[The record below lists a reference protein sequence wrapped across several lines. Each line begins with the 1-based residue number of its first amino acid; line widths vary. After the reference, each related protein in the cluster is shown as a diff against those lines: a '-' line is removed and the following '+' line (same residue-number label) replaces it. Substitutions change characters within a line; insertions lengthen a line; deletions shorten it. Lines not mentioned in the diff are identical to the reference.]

1 MKLLQKLLLGQ
12 VLRHPARFLL
22 TTLAIIA
29 ASVVVIWV
37 VSGYDSLVAQFDQF
51 ADDYVGR
58 YQYVLV
64 TAEPP
69 NPKAAEAAAISAN
82 WIAELARDPAVRA
95 VDAEVHLQAK
105 VRTAVERKRG
115 RRPDPTRLDPRG
127 ARAYGP
133 PPPPTVVFTSAA
145 VPPYPLVQGRWF
157 DGSAERAEGVIG
169 ERAAGQHQ
177 IELGSEVTVETDDGQ
192 LSVLIVGVVEQV
204 REIQGAGRFSPNPT
218 RGPALSPLYLPISQT
233 EPLTSGTQKISIAPV
248 ELHQGAEEKAFL
260 ARWSK
265 RLAEATPSL
274 ELISASDVQSD
285 LESSRAAEGVRNQA
299 YSATGLALLAALFII
314 FTALSMGVHE
324 RARQFAV
331 LRAVALTPRQI
342 AALVMLE
349 SLLLGVIGWLGGL
362 AAGWGLLSVMSRT
375 QPDLFTAAPSLGRW
389 CIGLSFVCAIGGAL
403 AAAVFPAWRAMRISP
418 MDAINAPPTR
428 VSPRLIRGL
437 AIGGGLLILINP
449 LLVFA
454 WPSKD
459 GVQYPIYVA
468 VGCSAMAI
476 GFLWLTPWAIV
487 LVEKGLG
494 PWVSRLLRLEPR
506 LLASELS
513 ANVWRSLGTCAALT
527 LGLGLFV
534 ATQVWGFSMLQPFV
548 PGQWVPD
555 VLVNF
560 TVGDVPEAEFRAVAG
575 AAGMRSETL
584 LPLAVEQARL
594 AEDLTDSA
602 ERASVAR
609 QDNVILIGLDP
620 QRGIGAT
627 DALLDLRFVA
637 GSRAA
642 AAAAMATGRGCVIP
656 DHFAREAELE
666 IGDTFELLPPESPDY
681 PVQYEVAGI
690 VELPGWHWM
699 TKFSGLRRRSGRAA
713 AIVFADWQTVRSD
726 FALEQTQF
734 YWGQLQPGASVEKL
748 GGELEALAARFPG
761 PRQPVN
767 PQGMW
772 TIGAIDAGDQ
782 VRLSTPQVVQQLIAN
797 RASGMIWG
805 MSQLP
810 LVTLAIAALGVLN
823 TIMASIRART
833 WSIGVMRAVGLS
845 RSSLARLILAESLL
859 LGLVACVVSLGFG
872 LMAGW
877 CGAGISQYVSFF
889 GGLNPSLVIPWRQLA
904 WAMTA
909 TLVLCLLA
917 ALWPALR
924 AARREPLEL
933 LQAGRAAL

>member
-1 MKLLQKLLLGQ
+1 MKLLHKLLLGQ

-29 ASVVVIWV
+29 ASVIVIWV
-37 VSGYDSLVAQFDQF
+37 VSGYDSLVSQFDQF

-69 NPKAAEAAAISAN
+69 NLKDAGSAAIGAG
-82 WIAELARDPAVRA
+82 WVAELARDPAVRA

-105 VRTAVERKRG
+105 VRSAAEHRRG
-115 RRPDPTRLDPRG
+115 KRPDPTKLDPRG

-133 PPPPTVVFTSAA
+133 PPPPTVVFTEAS

-157 DGSAERAEGVIG
+157 NPASERAEGVIG
-169 ERAAGQHQ
+169 ERAAGQHR
-177 IELGSEVTVETDDGQ
+177 IELGSEVTIETDDGQ

-204 REIQGAGRFSPNPT
+204 REIQGAGRWSPTPT
-218 RGPALSPLYLPISQT
+218 RGPAVSPLYLPMSQSASLL
-233 EPLTSGTQKISIAPV
+233 PGTQPITIAPI
-248 ELHQGAEEKAFL
+248 ELHQGAEEAVFL
-260 ARWSK
+260 ARWNK
-265 RLAEATPSL
+265 RLVEATPEL
-274 ELISASDVQSD
+274 ELISAGDVQSD

-331 LRAVALTPRQI
+331 LRAIALTPRQI
-342 AALVMLE
+342 AALVLLE
-349 SLLLGVIGWLGGL
+349 SLLLGGIGWLGGL
-362 AAGWGLLSVMSRT
+362 AAGWGLLSLMSSA
-375 QPDLFTAAPSLGRW
+375 QPELFTGGPSLGRW

-418 MDAINAPPTR
+418 LEAINAPAAR
-428 VSPRLIRGL
+428 VSPRLIRSL
-437 AIGGGLLILINP
+437 VSGGGLLILVNP

-454 WPSKD
+454 WPNKD
-459 GVQYPIYVA
+459 GVDYPIYVA

-476 GFLWLTPWAIV
+476 GFLLLTPWAIV
-487 LVEKGLG
+487 LVEKWLG

-513 ANVWRSLGTCAALT
+513 ANLWRSLGTCAALT

-534 ATQVWGFSMLQPFV
+534 ATQVWGYSMLQPFV
-548 PGQWVPD
+548 PGRWVPGI
-555 VLVNF
+555 LVNF
-560 TVGDVPEAEFRAVAG
+560 TAGDVPEAEFAAVAG
-575 AAGMRSETL
+575 AAGMRAETL

-594 AEDLTDSA
+594 AEDITDSVA
-602 ERASVAR
+602 HASVAR
-609 QDNVILIGLDP
+609 QDNVIIIGLDP
-620 QRGIGAT
+620 PRGIGAA

-637 GSRAA
+637 GSRME
-642 AAAAMATGRGCVIP
+642 AAAAMAAGRGCVVP
-656 DHFAREAELE
+656 DHFARAAGLA
-666 IGDTFELLPPESPDY
+666 IGDAFELLPPESPEQ
-681 PVQYEVAGI
+681 PVRYEVAGI

-713 AIVFADWQTVRSD
+713 AMVFADLQRVRSD
-726 FALEQTQF
+726 FALQQTQF
-734 YWGQLQPGASVEKL
+734 YWGELQPGASVAAL
-748 GGELEALAARFPG
+748 GAELETLVARFPG

-772 TIGAIDAGDQ
+772 TIGAIDIGDH
-782 VRLSTPQVVQQLIAN
+782 VRLSTPQVVQALIAN

-845 RSSLARLILAESLL
+845 RSGLARLVLAESLL
-859 LGLVACVVSLGFG
+859 LGVVACVISLAFG
-872 LMAGW
+872 LLAGW

-889 GGLNPSLVIPWRQLA
+889 GGLNPTLVIPWGQLA
-904 WAMTA
+904 GALAA
-909 TLVLCLLA
+909 TLALCLVA

-924 AARREPLEL
+924 VAQREPLEL
-933 LQAGRAAL
+933 LQAGRAAS